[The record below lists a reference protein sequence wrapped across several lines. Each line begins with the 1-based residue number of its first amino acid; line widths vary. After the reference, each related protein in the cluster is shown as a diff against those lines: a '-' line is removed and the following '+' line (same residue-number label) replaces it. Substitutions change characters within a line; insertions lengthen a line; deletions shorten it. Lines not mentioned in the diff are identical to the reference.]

1 MSRIGASARRYY
13 SDGITRVTDPFWK
26 MKCNKCGHVFLSCIC
41 IAECPTC
48 GSMDQKAFLDG
59 KSLEEIKTERGE
71 PTIPEYLLSKN
82 QSLSEQIRDNQSL
95 SEQIRDNQNLSEL
108 ERTVK
113 E

>member
-13 SDGITRVTDPFWK
+13 FDGITRVTDPFWK

-82 QSLSEQIRDNQSL
+82 QSLSE
-95 SEQIRDNQNLSEL
+95 
-108 ERTVK
+108 
-113 E
+113 

>member
-59 KSLEEIKTERGE
+59 KSLKKSKLNAANRLSLNIYFRKIRVYQSKSEIIRV
-71 PTIPEYLLSKN
+71 YQSKSEIIRIY
-82 QSLSEQIRDNQSL
+82 QS
-95 SEQIRDNQNLSEL
+95 
-108 ERTVK
+108 
-113 E
+113 

>member
-59 KSLEEIKTERGE
+59 KSLEEIKA
-71 PTIPEYLLSKN
+71 K
-82 QSLSEQIRDNQSL
+82 
-95 SEQIRDNQNLSEL
+95 L
-108 ERTVK
+108 EEHGLTLGMTDYSHLKDVDLGK
-113 E
+113 HKDENE

>member
-13 SDGITRVTDPFWK
+13 SDGITRNVMISWLIISTSETPE
-26 MKCNKCGHVFLSCIC
+26 MAQVFLSCIC

-82 QSLSEQIRDNQSL
+82 QSLSE
-95 SEQIRDNQNLSEL
+95 
-108 ERTVK
+108 
-113 E
+113 

>member
-71 PTIPEYLLSKN
+71 PTIPEYLLSKKSEFIRVY
-82 QSLSEQIRDNQSL
+82 QSKSEIIRVYQSK
-95 SEQIRDNQNLSEL
+95 SEIIRIYQS
-108 ERTVK
+108 
-113 E
+113 